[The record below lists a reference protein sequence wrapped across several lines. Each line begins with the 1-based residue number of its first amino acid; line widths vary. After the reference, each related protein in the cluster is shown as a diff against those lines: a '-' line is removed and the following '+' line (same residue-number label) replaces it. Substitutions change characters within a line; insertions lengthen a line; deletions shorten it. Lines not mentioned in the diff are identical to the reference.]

1 MRWEE
6 FFVLSKLTKTI
17 KNYFTDPDTNIFKNY
32 IDALLGS
39 VILIILPMLSL
50 ISSIGVWGNANVVN
64 YVFPISSICL
74 AGAYDAY
81 GRYEYKSP
89 KNLKLGI
96 RIAFDGVAIVLSLI
110 AIAIQSKI
118 LTVIAPVVLIVP
130 GVLLCF
136 EVYSRVRTAIMI
148 SKWYAN

>member
-1 MRWEE
+1 M
-6 FFVLSKLTKTI
+6 SKLTKTI

-50 ISSIGVWGNANVVN
+50 VSSIGVWGNANVVN

-96 RIAFDGVAIVLSLI
+96 RIAFDGMAIVLSLI
-110 AIAIQSKI
+110 AIAVQSKI
-118 LTVIAPVVLIVP
+118 LTVIAPVVLIIP

>member
-1 MRWEE
+1 MWWEE

-50 ISSIGVWGNANVVN
+50 VSSIGVWGNANVVN

-96 RIAFDGVAIVLSLI
+96 RIAFDGMAIVLSLI
-110 AIAIQSKI
+110 AIAVQSKI
-118 LTVIAPVVLIVP
+118 LTVIAPVVLIIP